1 MLFIAALNI
10 KKYEGRGIFFVLH
23 LKLTVESVHDQLKQ
37 EIPNP
42 YPEKNS
48 LAVPPASKFHA
59 KILKDCAIS
68 RLRVA
73 SFSDLFAV
81 LHTFKLRL
89 VYLRKKSVY
98 INS

>member
-1 MLFIAALNI
+1 MLFIAVLNI
-10 KKYEGRGIFFVLH
+10 KNYEGLGIFFVSH
-23 LKLTVESVHDQLKQ
+23 LTVESVHDQLKQ

-48 LAVPPASKFHA
+48 LAVPPASKFPA

-89 VYLRKKSVY
+89 VY
-98 INS
+98 